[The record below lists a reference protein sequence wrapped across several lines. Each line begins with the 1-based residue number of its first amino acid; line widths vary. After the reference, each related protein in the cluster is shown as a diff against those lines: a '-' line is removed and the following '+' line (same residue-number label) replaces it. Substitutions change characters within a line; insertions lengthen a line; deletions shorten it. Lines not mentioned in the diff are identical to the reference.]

1 MVIQTLKQYFDV
13 SPVQLC
19 QIVQTTVFKRIKMI
33 LSWRMVYSSI
43 QAVE

>member
-1 MVIQTLKQYFDV
+1 
-13 SPVQLC
+13 
-19 QIVQTTVFKRIKMI
+19 MI